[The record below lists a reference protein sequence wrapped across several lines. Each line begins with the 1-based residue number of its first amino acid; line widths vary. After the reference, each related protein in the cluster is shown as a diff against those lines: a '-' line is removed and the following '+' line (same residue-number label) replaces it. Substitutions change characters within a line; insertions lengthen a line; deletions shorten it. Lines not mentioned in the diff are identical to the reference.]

1 VLTRAS
7 QFIDTLVIKSNNF
20 MKMRVLIT
28 VSVILLST
36 LGCKNSSAQAK
47 LSEEKIKA
55 MLKEFYASYIIENST
70 FPVNQKK
77 RDSIEHRYCTKN
89 VFNQFEGDIEYDI
102 FLRSQ
107 MVDTLILKTM
117 TFRKD
122 SAKDNL
128 YYVSY
133 TYNKDHVTIRLL
145 IVKENGGYKIGLV
158 YKD

>member
-1 VLTRAS
+1 MR
-7 QFIDTLVIKSNNF
+7 IKA
-20 MKMRVLIT
+20 LIT
-28 VSVILLST
+28 VSMMLLST
-36 LGCKNSSAQAK
+36 LGCKNSFAQEKFSEAK
-47 LSEEKIKA
+47 VKG
-55 MLKEFYASYIIENST
+55 MLKDFYTRYIIENST

-77 RDSIEHRYCTKN
+77 RDSIEHRYCTQN

-107 MVDTLILKTM
+107 MVDTMILKTM

-133 TYNKDHVTIRLL
+133 TYNKDHVTIKLL
-145 IVKENGGYKIGLV
+145 IAKEKDEYKIDVV

>member
-1 VLTRAS
+1 
-7 QFIDTLVIKSNNF
+7 
-20 MKMRVLIT
+20 
-28 VSVILLST
+28 
-36 LGCKNSSAQAK
+36 
-47 LSEEKIKA
+47 
-55 MLKEFYASYIIENST
+55 MLKEFYTSYITENST

-77 RDSIEHRYCTKN
+77 RDAIEHRYCTKN
-89 VFNQFEGDIEYDI
+89 VFNQFEGDIDYDI
-102 FLRSQ
+102 FLKSQ

-133 TYNKDHVTIRLL
+133 TYNKDHVTIKLL
-145 IVKENGGYKIGLV
+145 IAKEKDEYKIDLV

>member
-1 VLTRAS
+1 MKTR
-7 QFIDTLVIKSNNF
+7 I
-20 MKMRVLIT
+20 LIT
-28 VSVILLST
+28 AGVIFLST
-36 LGCKNSSAQAK
+36 LGYKNSSAQGK
-47 LSEEKIKA
+47 FSEQRIKE
-55 MLKEFYASYIIENST
+55 MLKNFYTSYIIENST

-89 VFNQFEGDIEYDI
+89 VFNQFEGNIEYDI

-107 MVDTLILKTM
+107 MVDTLILKSM

-133 TYNKDHVTIRLL
+133 SYNKDHVTIKLL
-145 IVKENGGYKIGLV
+145 IIKEKDEYKIDLI